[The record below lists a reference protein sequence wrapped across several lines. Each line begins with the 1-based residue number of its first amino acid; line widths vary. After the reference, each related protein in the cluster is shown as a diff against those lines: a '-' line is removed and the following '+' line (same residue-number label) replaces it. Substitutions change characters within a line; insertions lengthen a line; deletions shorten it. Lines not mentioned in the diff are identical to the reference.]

1 MLSDIDIAF
10 SLSTGGLGIDP
21 YDSDNMQPAS
31 YDLTLDCNFL
41 VPNDN
46 VVQIDMYKV
55 KPNHMIHMRADKIE
69 GIVLQPGEFILGSTL
84 ETITIGD
91 NFVGRIEGKSSIG
104 RLGLLVHVTAGFI
117 DPGFSGQV
125 TLEMFNAAPWDL
137 VLYPGQQIAQIAFQ
151 RLEKTPSKIYGQR
164 DNKYQNSRGPV
175 ESRFTMKKSKTQIK
189 EI

>member
-10 SLSTGGLGIDP
+10 SISTGGIGIDP
-21 YDSDNMQPAS
+21 YCSDNMQPAS
-31 YDLTLDCNFL
+31 YDLCLDSNFL
-41 VPNDN
+41 IPNSN
-46 VVQIDMYKV
+46 EYVEIDMADV
-55 KPNHMIHMRADKIE
+55 KPGHMTRIRADVEE
-69 GIVLQPGEFILGSTL
+69 GITIGPSEFILASTL
-84 ETITIGD
+84 ETVTIGD

-151 RLEKTPSKIYGQR
+151 RLEKTPSKLYGQR

-175 ESRFTMKKSKTQIK
+175 ESRFKMKRA
-189 EI
+189 